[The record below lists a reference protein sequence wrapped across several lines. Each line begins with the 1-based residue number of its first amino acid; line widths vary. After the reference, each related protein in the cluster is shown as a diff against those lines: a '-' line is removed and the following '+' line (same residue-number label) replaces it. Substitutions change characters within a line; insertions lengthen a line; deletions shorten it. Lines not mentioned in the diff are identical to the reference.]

1 MIEMKDVSKKFTVK
15 KKKRKM
21 FGRSSNVDKVVI
33 SNINLTISKG
43 SIIGLLGIN
52 GAGKTTTIKML
63 STLLA
68 PTEGEILIDGMNISS
83 CQELYKNKINLISG
97 GEKNLFW
104 RLTARENLE
113 YFASLYGIGSK
124 DANKIISEVLKVV
137 QLEDSIDI
145 PVEKFSKGMKQSLH
159 IAKGLINEP
168 DYIFLDEPTL
178 GLDIIIA
185 KELRSYIKRLATE
198 ENKGILLTSHYL
210 HEVEELCDYIYVLE
224 DGVIKIEGAPSQ
236 VISLLNKIIKTQIKF
251 EERDPSLENQL
262 LNSSKINKVEWLD
275 DNTLEIV
282 SEKEIISDLFGILG
296 VESFEKVISISGV
309 KPTLEESL
317 ILSWEENNES
327 KVQHNIF

>member
-1 MIEMKDVSKKFTVK
+1 
-15 KKKRKM
+15 
-21 FGRSSNVDKVVI
+21 
-33 SNINLTISKG
+33 
-43 SIIGLLGIN
+43 
-52 GAGKTTTIKML
+52 ML

-145 PVEKFSKGMKQSLH
+145 PVEKFSKGMKQRLQ

>member
-145 PVEKFSKGMKQSLH
+145 PVEKFSKGMKQRLQ

-210 HEVEELCDYIYVLE
+210 HEVEDLCDYIYVLE

>member
-145 PVEKFSKGMKQSLH
+145 PVEKFSKGMKQRLQ

-178 GLDIIIA
+178 GLDLIIA

>member
-145 PVEKFSKGMKQSLH
+145 PVEKFSKGMKQRLQ

-178 GLDIIIA
+178 GFDIIIA
-185 KELRSYIKRLATE
+185 TELRSYIKRLATE

>member
-145 PVEKFSKGMKQSLH
+145 PVEKFSKGMKQRLQ